1 MVTAVIVA
9 AGSGARMEGEG
20 DKLFLEVNQFPV
32 IGHTWRNFDRHPDI
46 DEIVLVVRD
55 DILPKFESL
64 ADEVSPSKPYS
75 FVAGGQERQDSV
87 RNGIKAAS
95 DNCDIVAIH
104 DGARPCV
111 DAETISNTILAAK
124 EHGASVAAT
133 KIVDT
138 IKLSD
143 GNTRISQN
151 VDRTH
156 LWSVQSPQVFKIN
169 TILEAMESVDE
180 QHASVTDDT
189 AACELIGQ
197 SVILVE
203 SKKPNPKVTTNSD
216 LPFIE
221 FLLKE

>member
-1 MVTAVIVA
+1 
-9 AGSGARMEGEG
+9 
-20 DKLFLEVNQFPV
+20 
-32 IGHTWRNFDRHPDI
+32 
-46 DEIVLVVRD
+46 
-55 DILPKFESL
+55 
-64 ADEVSPSKPYS
+64 
-75 FVAGGQERQDSV
+75 
-87 RNGIKAAS
+87 
-95 DNCDIVAIH
+95 
-104 DGARPCV
+104 V

-156 LWSVQSPQVFKIN
+156 LWSVQTPQVFKIN
-169 TILEAMESVDE
+169 TILEAMEAVDE

-197 SVILVE
+197 SVTLVE

>member
-64 ADEVSPSKPYS
+64 ADEVSPRKPYS

-156 LWSVQSPQVFKIN
+156 LWSVQTPQVFKIN
-169 TILEAMESVDE
+169 TILEAMEAVDE

>member
-20 DKLFLEVNQFPV
+20 DKLFLEVNQLPV
-32 IGHTWRNFDRHPDI
+32 VGHTWRNFDQHPDI

-55 DILPKFESL
+55 DILSKFETLSL
-64 ADEVSPSKPYS
+64 KISPSKPYS

-95 DNCDIVAIH
+95 NNCDVVAIH

-156 LWSVQSPQVFKIN
+156 LWSVQTPQVFKIN
-169 TILEAMESVDE
+169 TILEAMEAVDE

>member
-9 AGSGARMEGEG
+9 AGSGTRMEGEK
-20 DKLFLEVNQFPV
+20 DKLFLKVNQLPV
-32 IGHTWRNFDRHPDI
+32 IGHTWRNFDQHPDI

-55 DILPKFESL
+55 DVGPAFEAL
-64 ADEVSPSKPYS
+64 AHELSPNKPFS
-75 FVAGGQERQDSV
+75 FIVGGQERQDSV
-87 RNGIKAAS
+87 RNGIMAAS
-95 DNCDIVAIH
+95 DGCDIVAVH

-111 DAETISNTILAAK
+111 DAETISRTIKTAK

-143 GNTRISQN
+143 GNACISQN

-156 LWSVQSPQVFKIN
+156 LWSVQTPQVFKIN
-169 TILEAMESVDE
+169 TILKAMDAVDE
-180 QHASVTDDT
+180 QRASVTDDT

-197 SVILVE
+197 SVILV
-203 SKKPNPKVTTNSD
+203 KCLKPNPKVTTSSD

>member
-64 ADEVSPSKPYS
+64 AHEISPRKPYS

-95 DNCDIVAIH
+95 NNCDVVAIH

-111 DAETISNTILAAK
+111 DAETISNTIQATK

-143 GNTRISQN
+143 GNIRISQN

-156 LWSVQSPQVFKIN
+156 LWSVQTPQVFKIN
-169 TILEAMESVDE
+169 TILEAMDAVDE
-180 QHASVTDDT
+180 QRASVTDDT

-197 SVILVE
+197 SVTLVE

>member
-9 AGSGARMEGEG
+9 AGSGTRMDGEG
-20 DKLFLEVNQFPV
+20 DKLFLEVGQLPV
-32 IGHTWRNFDRHPDI
+32 AGHTWRNFDRHPNI
-46 DEIVLVVRD
+46 DEIVIVIRD
-55 DILPKFESL
+55 DTLPKFESL
-64 ADEVSPSKPYS
+64 ADEVSPSKPFS
-75 FVAGGQERQDSV
+75 FIIGGQERQDSV

-95 DNCDIVAIH
+95 DGCNIVAIH

-111 DAETISNTILAAK
+111 GAETISRTIEAAK

-143 GNTRISQN
+143 GNACISQN

-156 LWSVQSPQVFKIN
+156 LWSVQTPQVFKIN
-169 TILEAMESVDE
+169 TILKAMDAVDE
-180 QHASVTDDT
+180 QRATVTDDT

-197 SVILVE
+197 SVTLVE
-203 SKKPNPKVTTNSD
+203 SKKPNPKVTTSLD